1 MPKAR
6 TSSSLELHVPLDRR
20 GPLPLHHQLE
30 QGLREAV
37 RGGRLASGTALPSSR
52 ALAAQL
58 GVSRGIVVEA
68 YDQLV
73 AEGYLDARP
82 GGTTSVARAAVATR
96 PRAPRPDVPAMEID
110 LRPGRPDLD
119 EFPRRAWLRS
129 LRRVVET
136 APSERFGYLDG
147 HGVPELRTALAAY
160 LDRARGTAIDPDDV
174 IITNGFGQGV
184 ALIASALGGLGAKRM
199 AVEDPSLDDA
209 QAVIRASGLE
219 LVGVPVDGSGLIV
232 EMLDDA
238 RVDAVVVTAAHQYP
252 TGAVLPPER
261 RAALVAW
268 AARRDGYVIE
278 DDYDAEFRFDRQ
290 PVGAIQGLDPDRV
303 IYAGSASK
311 VLAPGLRLGWL
322 AVPSRLRD
330 ALILA
335 KKTADQ
341 GSPAIDQLAFADLIE
356 RGELD
361 HHLRRVRPIYRERR
375 DALLE
380 ALERHLPRLR
390 PVGASAG
397 LHVLAWLPDDIDE
410 ERALESAGRRGIALS
425 GLAAHRVSLGGAG
438 GLILGYGR
446 LRASAAGEAVQKL
459 ATALDEA
466 RDGSGGPATTRPREY
481 RAQ

>member
-1 MPKAR
+1 MVKRR
-6 TSSSLELHVPLDRR
+6 TSSSLELHVALDRTD
-20 GPLPLHHQLE
+20 LSPLHRQLE

-37 RGGRLASGTALPSSR
+37 RTGRLAPDAILPSSR
-52 ALAAQL
+52 AFAAQL

-82 GGTTSVARAAVATR
+82 GGTTTVAHAAVAAR
-96 PRAPRPDVPAMEID
+96 PRPARDPTPAVEID

-129 LRRVVET
+129 VRRALET

-147 HGVPELRTALAAY
+147 HGIPELRGAIATY

-174 IITNGFGQGV
+174 IVTNGFGQAV
-184 ALIASALGGLGAKRM
+184 ALVAAALGAHGARRM
-199 AVEDPSLDDA
+199 AVEDPSLDDT
-209 QAVIRASGLE
+209 QAVVRASGLE
-219 LVGVPVDGSGLIV
+219 LIGVPLDDSGLRV
-232 EMLDDA
+232 DA
-238 RVDAVVVTAAHQYP
+238 LENVAVDAVVVTAAHQYP
-252 TGAVLPPER
+252 TGAVLPPDR

-268 AARRDGYVIE
+268 AARRNAVIIE

-290 PVGAIQGLDPDRV
+290 PIGAIQGLDPDRV
-303 IYAGSASK
+303 VYAGSASK

-322 AVPSRLRD
+322 GVPPNLAAAVRQ
-330 ALILA
+330 A

-341 GSPAIDQLAFADLIE
+341 GSPAIDQLAFADFIE

-361 HHLRRVRPIYRERR
+361 HHLRRLRPIYRERR
-375 DALLE
+375 DALLN
-380 ALERHLPRLR
+380 ALERHLPDVR

-397 LHVLAWLPDDIDE
+397 LHVLAWLPGDIDE
-410 ERALESAGRRGIALS
+410 RQALDAAAAAGIALTGVS
-425 GLAAHRVSLGGAG
+425 AHRVTPRGGDAG

-446 LRASAAGEAVQKL
+446 LRASAADAAAQRLAV
-459 ATALDEA
+459 ALDEV
-466 RDGSGGPATTRPREY
+466 RR
-481 RAQ
+481 

>member
-1 MPKAR
+1 MVKRR
-6 TSSSLELHVPLDRR
+6 TSSSLELHVTLNRTD
-20 GPLPLHHQLE
+20 LSPLHRQLE

-37 RGGRLASGTALPSSR
+37 RTGRLAPDAILPSSR
-52 ALAAQL
+52 AFAAQL

-82 GGTTSVARAAVATR
+82 GGTTTVADATVAAR
-96 PRAPRPDVPAMEID
+96 PRPARDQTPAVEID

-129 LRRVVET
+129 VRSALET

-147 HGVPELRTALAAY
+147 HGVPELRAALAAY

-174 IITNGFGQGV
+174 IVTNGFGQGV
-184 ALIASALGGLGAKRM
+184 ALVAVALGANGARRM
-199 AVEDPSLDDA
+199 AVEDPSLDDT

-219 LVGVPVDGSGLIV
+219 LIGVPVDDSGLRV
-232 EMLDDA
+232 DA
-238 RVDAVVVTAAHQYP
+238 LENVAVDAVVVTAAHQYP
-252 TGAVLPPER
+252 TGAVLPPDR

-268 AARRDGYVIE
+268 AARRNAMIIE

-290 PVGAIQGLDPDRV
+290 PIGAIQGLDPDRV
-303 IYAGSASK
+303 VYAGSASK

-322 AVPSRLRD
+322 AVPPNLVAAVRH
-330 ALILA
+330 A

-341 GSPAIDQLAFADLIE
+341 GSPAIEQLAFADFIE

-361 HHLRRVRPIYRERR
+361 HHLRRLRPIYRERR
-375 DALLE
+375 DALLQ
-380 ALERHLPRLR
+380 ALDRHLPDVR

-410 ERALESAGRRGIALS
+410 RQALEASARAGIALTGVS
-425 GLAAHRVSLGGAG
+425 AHRVTPSGGRGG

-446 LRASAAGEAVQKL
+446 LRASAADVAAQRL
-459 ATALDEA
+459 AAALVEV
-466 RDGSGGPATTRPREY
+466 RR
-481 RAQ
+481 